1 MTNFQNVSFN
11 QDFLKIIER
20 TEVLN
25 IINNFKDKTAAGFDK
40 LSAKYVKH
48 IAPYIVDPLIFI
60 LNLCLKQ
67 GIFPDKFKIAI
78 VKPLYKTGNKEN
90 ISNYRSIDLCFVI
103 FQKFL

>member
-1 MTNFQNVSFN
+1 MFLLGNE
-11 QDFLKIIER
+11 DFLKSIER
-20 TEVLN
+20 TEIIN

-40 LSAKYVKH
+40 LSVKLVKH

-90 ISNYRSIDLCFVI
+90 ISNYIDQYLCSVT
-103 FQKFL
+103 FQKFLKKL